1 MRRRQFITLIGRA
14 AAAWPIT
21 AFAGDQNKP
30 TLIGYLTPLPL
41 NPNFTQGLQELG
53 YVEGRDFEIEYR
65 NSRAPGSLPALA
77 EELVRLKPDVILA
90 GGLDTVVALR
100 NATQTIPIV
109 SPTLADAVHIGLIAS
124 EARPGGNVTGI
135 EPYVAG
141 LPAKEMELAREIV
154 PGASE
159 VGLLTNLSDPK
170 AAPQARELEAAGRKL
185 EVDVNVFGRQQTRGH
200 RERLAGAGEP
210 TRGRRDRAAELV
222 ASQQQPANRCVA
234 LAKR

>member
-53 YVEGRDFEIEYR
+53 YVEGRDFEIRYR
-65 NSRAPGSLPALA
+65 NSGAPGSLPALA

-141 LPAKEMELAREIV
+141 SRTRSCQARGTSAYSPIFQIQKRRRRRRSLRRRASKSTSRLRT
-154 PGASE
+154 PIDPRRSRARCRCWRAGAS
-159 VGLLTNLSDPK
+159 
-170 AAPQARELEAAGRKL
+170 
-185 EVDVNVFGRQQTRGH
+185 
-200 RERLAGAGEP
+200 
-210 TRGRRDRAAELV
+210 
-222 ASQQQPANRCVA
+222 AS
-234 LAKR
+234 

>member
-53 YVEGRDFEIEYR
+53 YVEGRDFEIRYR
-65 NSRAPGSLPALA
+65 NSGAPGSLPALA

-154 PGASE
+154 PGARI
-159 VGLLTNLSDPK
+159 
-170 AAPQARELEAAGRKL
+170 AATAS
-185 EVDVNVFGRQQTRGH
+185 
-200 RERLAGAGEP
+200 GAP
-210 TRGRRDRAAELV
+210 
-222 ASQQQPANRCVA
+222 
-234 LAKR
+234 

>member
-1 MRRRQFITLIGRA
+1 MKRRELITLLGGA
-14 AAAWPIT
+14 AAAWPLT
-21 AFAGDQNKP
+21 ARAQDGRKP
-30 TLIGYLTPLPL
+30 ARIGYMTPLPL
-41 NPNFTQGLQELG
+41 NQSFVQGLRELG
-53 YVEGRDFEIEYR
+53 YFEGRDFEIEYR

-154 PGASE
+154 PGARI
-159 VGLLTNLSDPK
+159 
-170 AAPQARELEAAGRKL
+170 AATAS
-185 EVDVNVFGRQQTRGH
+185 
-200 RERLAGAGEP
+200 GAP
-210 TRGRRDRAAELV
+210 
-222 ASQQQPANRCVA
+222 
-234 LAKR
+234 

>member
-1 MRRRQFITLIGRA
+1 MKRRQFITLVGGA
-14 AAAWPIT
+14 AAAWPIS
-21 AFAGDQNKP
+21 ALAQSGRKP
-30 TLIGYLTPLPL
+30 ALIGYLTGVPLSSTTSARVFL
-41 NPNFTQGLQELG
+41 QGLQDLG
-53 YVEGRDFEIEYR
+53 YAEGRDLQILYR
-65 NSRAPGSLPALA
+65 SSDGYQDRLPALA

-154 PGASE
+154 PGARI
-159 VGLLTNLSDPK
+159 
-170 AAPQARELEAAGRKL
+170 AATAS
-185 EVDVNVFGRQQTRGH
+185 
-200 RERLAGAGEP
+200 GAP
-210 TRGRRDRAAELV
+210 
-222 ASQQQPANRCVA
+222 
-234 LAKR
+234 